1 MKKEYLN
8 SHYAELAKRYGI
20 KRVESFRRSARR
32 YECRL
37 NYLYLLECNNAKLSE
52 WAMNEAEKVS
62 EQARRNLSKYCR
74 YYKLFLN
81 DLYINSDPR
90 GYALKLEINHKKVS
104 KNFLCKV
111 DRDWGQFFVVAPQ
124 ITK

>member
-1 MKKEYLN
+1 MRKEYLTA
-8 SHYAELAKRYGI
+8 HYAEISKRYGI

-37 NYLYLLECNNAKLSE
+37 NHLYLLEACDSKWSE

-90 GYALKLEINHKKVS
+90 GYALKLDINHAEVS
-104 KNFLCKV
+104 RNFLCKV